1 MKEAGPDFSIVVPV
15 LYEEDTIPDLIEHI
29 FGLDGA
35 GRCEVI
41 VVDGDP
47 DGGTIRAIEDDRVVT
62 MTSPKW
68 RSRQMNAGAAAA
80 RGATLIF
87 LHADTRLPHDAL
99 SDIDTTISNDDFDC
113 GAFRLRFDSDRFI
126 YRLMSS
132 FVTIRSRW
140 NRLPYG
146 DQAIFFRR
154 GYFERIGGYSEIPL
168 MEDVEIVRRV
178 RRLGG
183 RMKIMDSFVRTSCRR
198 LEAEG
203 VARRVFQNY
212 MISILYAFGVSP
224 EKLVRFYSEDY
235 RLKKDRTPL
244 P

>member
-1 MKEAGPDFSIVVPV
+1 MKQAGPDFSIVVPV
-15 LYEEDTIPDLIEHI
+15 LYEEDTIAGLLEHI
-29 FGLDGA
+29 GGLDGA

-47 DGGTIRAIEDDRVVT
+47 AGGTLQTIQDDRVVT
-62 MTSPKW
+62 MTSPPW

-80 RGATLIF
+80 RGPTLIF
-87 LHADTRLPHDAL
+87 LHADTRLPPDAL
-99 SDIDTTISNDDFDC
+99 SDIDAALRGDKFVG

-126 YRLMSS
+126 YRLMSG

-146 DQAIFFRR
+146 DQAIFLRR

-168 MEDVEIVRRV
+168 MEDVDIVRRI

-183 RMKIMDSFVRTSCRR
+183 RIKILDSSVRTSRRR

-203 VARRVFQNY
+203 VARRVLQNWL
-212 MISILYAFGVSP
+212 ITVLYAVGVSP

-235 RLKKDRTPL
+235 RRKND
-244 P
+244 